1 MAKVLIGLVGLGLA
15 SVASAE
21 TTLAWKFDTSGRTE
35 VVPSKAET
43 AFSSLTDMRWWTE
56 CSSTGI
62 FRRGAFVIVR

>member
-1 MAKVLIGLVGLGLA
+1 MGKVFFGWVVFGLA
-15 SVASAE
+15 LIASAE

-35 VVPSKAET
+35 VVPAKAET